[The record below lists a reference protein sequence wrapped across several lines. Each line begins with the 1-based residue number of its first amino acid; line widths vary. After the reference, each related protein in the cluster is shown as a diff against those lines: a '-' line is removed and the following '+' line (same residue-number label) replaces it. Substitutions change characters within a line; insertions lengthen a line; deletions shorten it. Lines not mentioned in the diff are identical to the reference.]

1 MANSFE
7 IVVLGGPALEARPLS
22 NAAGMST
29 EPLEPAGTL
38 VVRLE
43 RQFRELGSTPGRV
56 TLAPVAR
63 AGDALGD
70 ALAGSRTL
78 GREDRT
84 ALHWGCYPWGVL
96 LVAGFAATFPALVGW
111 VVALV
116 GAWLGVTTGI
126 RAYVQVRKAH
136 AEEHAARLLS
146 GVKGEEGERAEV
158 AADSTELESEH
169 GSP

>member
-22 NAAGMST
+22 NAVGMST

-84 ALHWGCYPWGVL
+84 ALHCTGDVIPGGSCSWQDL
-96 LVAGFAATFPALVGW
+96 LRPFRRWWDGW
-111 VVALV
+111 
-116 GAWLGVTTGI
+116 
-126 RAYVQVRKAH
+126 
-136 AEEHAARLLS
+136 
-146 GVKGEEGERAEV
+146 
-158 AADSTELESEH
+158 
-169 GSP
+169 